1 MRRLLAAAALAA
13 LVAGSAPAAAQLR
26 VTKRTDLAK
35 PVKLEPGQA
44 AILVGFRRPDKM
56 SAGKSG
62 ILSFI
67 RYDLETRDIAFQPKD
82 AKKTGDTNTYYVQVK
97 TADKKSALEHALM
110 IVSAGDY
117 ALLGAT
123 PGPGG
128 QVLNTFCLGA
138 PTFRV
143 NEGEV
148 VYFGDVT
155 PYINVKVLNGNGEGK
170 SLPGIG
176 PGSLLVGSMVKA
188 MTAGRANAM
197 AFSSHLED
205 ARKALASQPA
215 LAGALKAADIR
226 NEATYSCAGQ
236 DMTAYKVPGAP
247 ALEPTAP
254 QEAAAAGE

>member
-1 MRRLLAAAALAA
+1 MRRLFAAAAIAALAA
-13 LVAGSAPAAAQLR
+13 GLTPAGAQLR
-26 VTKRTDLAK
+26 VTKRADLAQ

-56 SAGKSG
+56 SLGKSG
-62 ILSFI
+62 ILSFV
-67 RYDLETRDIAFQPKD
+67 RYDPAKRDIAFQPKD
-82 AKKTGDTNTYYVQVK
+82 AKKTGDASTYYVQVK
-97 TADKKSALEHALM
+97 SADKKSAIEHALM

-117 ALLGAT
+117 VLLGAT

-128 QVLNTFCLGA
+128 QVMNTFCLGA

-155 PYINVKVLNGNGEGK
+155 PYLNVKVLNAGAEGK
-170 SLPGIG
+170 SLPALG
-176 PGSLLVGSMVKA
+176 PGSLLAGSMVKS
-188 MTAGRANAM
+188 MTAGRTNAM
-197 AFSSHLED
+197 AYSSNVED
-205 ARKALASQPA
+205 ARKALANQAA

-247 ALEPTAP
+247 SLGPAAP
-254 QEAAAAGE
+254 AEAEQ